1 VTRTRT
7 PQDRRVLGRTPETAS
22 LARKTATQ
30 LAELALNTLTGLAA
44 LALLTL
50 LAVTSVAALASGRA
64 PRALRP
70 AHRLAAFQLRRA
82 DRILPRTGTRPG
94 ETPLPG
100 TLLWL
105 AAHSV
110 TGPAFPA
117 VAWAMLAAL
126 DYVFFRLRPVETS
139 HLNTFAL
146 SVSSVA
152 IVVLILLSVPL
163 FHTAQARLTR
173 RLLDPRSRPDVRVRE
188 LAESRAAVL
197 DAHESELRR
206 IERDL
211 HDGAQAKLIAIRMH
225 LALARGCGDPG
236 ETLRMIDEA
245 REAAADALTD
255 LRDLV
260 RGIHPPV
267 LADRGLTGAVEASAL
282 LCPIPV
288 ELDVDLPGRPPPP
301 VESAVYFAAAEALT
315 NVTKHSAASRAWVR
329 LGHADG
335 VLRLTVGDDGHGG
348 ARPERGT
355 GLRGVQNR
363 LSAFDGTLT
372 VSSPPG
378 GPTELIMEVP
388 CALSSPKISPC

>member
-1 VTRTRT
+1 PTPDGSGTGHTAPVTRTRT

-50 LAVTSVAALASGRA
+50 LALTSVAALASGRA

-70 AHRLAAFQLRRA
+70 AHRLAAFQRRPA
-82 DRILPRTGTRPG
+82 DRTRPRTRPG

-117 VAWAMLAAL
+117 VTWAMLAAL

-146 SVSSVA
+146 SVSSLA

-267 LADRGLTGAVEASAL
+267 LADRGLTGAV
-282 LCPIPV
+282 
-288 ELDVDLPGRPPPP
+288 
-301 VESAVYFAAAEALT
+301 
-315 NVTKHSAASRAWVR
+315 
-329 LGHADG
+329 
-335 VLRLTVGDDGHGG
+335 
-348 ARPERGT
+348 
-355 GLRGVQNR
+355 
-363 LSAFDGTLT
+363 
-372 VSSPPG
+372 
-378 GPTELIMEVP
+378 
-388 CALSSPKISPC
+388 